1 MYRSKFWVGGGS
13 DEDEF
18 YITIVACVREYNN
31 FIFLMFIYTRKRLN
45 SEVMDDFCI
54 KCNTDTVSSKLFI
67 NTQFILKYIKHLTT
81 AYHTTKRYLPCL
93 YLMAVASTTSMILSR
108 NMF

>member
-67 NTQFILKYIKHLTT
+67 NTQFILKYIKHFNNSIPYYKEIP
-81 AYHTTKRYLPCL
+81 A
-93 YLMAVASTTSMILSR
+93 
-108 NMF
+108 MFIFDGCGFH